1 VILVDANLLIYAHV
15 TNSPHHQTARTWLDG
30 QLGGPAPVGL
40 PWLGLLAFLRIVTS
54 PRIYPRAETISDAW
68 RQVTEWLA
76 LDPVWIPS
84 PMGRHAQLFGGLLEA
99 SGAHGN
105 LVYDAH
111 LAALA
116 IEHGLV
122 LCSADADFARFPRL
136 RWHNP
141 LTGRKS
147 SA

>member
-1 VILVDANLLIYAHV
+1 MILVDANLLIYAHV
-15 TNSPHHQTARTWLDG
+15 AGSPHHAQAQTWLDE
-30 QLGGPAPVGL
+30 QLRGSVRVGL
-40 PWLGLLAFLRIVTS
+40 PWMCLLAFLRIVTN
-54 PRIYPRAETISDAW
+54 PRIHSRPENIPDAW
-68 RQVTEWLA
+68 RQVAEWLVQE
-76 LDPVWIPS
+76 PVWIP
-84 PMGRHAQLFGGLLEA
+84 PPTERHAGILKDQLDT

-122 LCSADADFARFPRL
+122 LCSADADFARFPQL

-147 SA
+147 P

>member
-1 VILVDANLLIYAHV
+1 MSLPGQIPGRSILAKLFAGLRGRKHGRKLSGLSDV
-15 TNSPHHQTARTWLDG
+15 TARTWLDG
-30 QLGGPAPVGL
+30 QLGGPAPVG
-40 PWLGLLAFLRIVTS
+40 V
-54 PRIYPRAETISDAW
+54 
-68 RQVTEWLA
+68 A

-84 PMGRHAQLFGGLLEA
+84 RMERRAQLFGGLLEA
-99 SGAHGN
+99 SGAQGN
-105 LVYDAH
+105 LIYDAH

-122 LCSADADFARFPRL
+122 LCNADADFARFPRL

-147 SA
+147 SG